1 MEYNYYSI
9 KKLNEKNFQL
19 MNNLRKLNN
28 NIFVK
33 NMLNSSKTDYNNNHN
48 NQVIIHTEINN
59 YTPLKEYIINLNN
72 IRNSNNDKYQRHISP
87 ENFVKSQ
94 QKWNRIKNNYIKIQK
109 EINNKSFSKVNNPSN
124 KELST
129 IDVKYIKPYKKKAVL
144 FNPNKSKDKCNNIY
158 LDITNYSETINSN
171 CVTDRTF
178 EKSKLS
184 FLKDEENSEILN
196 NNNNKYNKYNYNIKE
211 VRMPQNKQIKYL
223 NTSFHKNKN
232 YNTIN
237 NYNNNNSFNNNQK
250 CRKIP
255 LSKAHIINKDF
266 ILNKIQ
272 KNRTL
277 NSNDSKDSKNN
288 KYHKRFAQVLILLIE
303 KFLKIYLLK
312 NKYIFIKNLQKYKK
326 INIGRNKMKNIY
338 NNNICLTERDTENKS
353 DHIYSLFNNTR
364 YKTKNDNIL
373 LYKLKNEN
381 VKYSPDR
388 LKYVELFRNKSELL
402 KKKEIIKRRKQSN
415 SKKKTNENNKKIIF
429 NNIQN
434 NYINIIKKNRSF
446 DNKTRIEK
454 NNSFY
459 NKAKPMLIIKKI
471 KTKDNRI
478 NIDIKYLEQIYL
490 GKKKSFKRL
499 KISNTNS
506 INIIMKKNNYFKFD
520 KIYYK
525 IENQN
530 DYLLKKGKKLSC
542 IKEEE

>member
-28 NIFVK
+28 NVLVK
-33 NMLNSSKTDYNNNHN
+33 NMLNSSKTDYNNKHD
-48 NQVIIHTEINN
+48 NQVIIQTEINN

-72 IRNSNNDKYQRHISP
+72 IRNSHNNKYQRHISP

-94 QKWNRIKNNYIKIQK
+94 QKLNGNENNYIKIQK
-109 EINNKSFSKVNNPSN
+109 QINNKSFSKVNNPTNKKSN
-124 KELST
+124 
-129 IDVKYIKPYKKKAVL
+129 IDVKLIKPYKKKPVL
-144 FNPNKSKDKCNNIY
+144 FNPNKSKDKCNNTN
-158 LDITNYSETINSN
+158 LDLTNYSETINSN
-171 CVTDRTF
+171 CITERTLDRA
-178 EKSKLS
+178 KLS
-184 FLKDEENSEILN
+184 FLKDEESSEILI
-196 NNNNKYNKYNYNIKE
+196 NNNNKFNKYNYNIKE
-211 VRMPQNKQIKYL
+211 AQMPQNRQLNYL
-223 NTSFHKNKN
+223 NTSFHNNKN

-237 NYNNNNSFNNNQK
+237 NYNNDKSFNKNKK

-255 LSKAHIINKDF
+255 LSKAQIINKDF

-272 KNRTL
+272 KKRTL

-288 KYHKRFAQVLILLIE
+288 KYHKRFAQILILLIE

-312 NKYIFIKNLQKYKK
+312 YKYIFIKNLQKYKK
-326 INIGRNKMKNIY
+326 IKVGRNKIINLY
-338 NNNICLTERDTENKS
+338 NNNICLTERGNENKR
-353 DHIYSLFNNTR
+353 DHIYTLFNNTR

-381 VKYSPDR
+381 VKNSPGR
-388 LKYVELFRNKSELL
+388 LKYGELFRNKSELL
-402 KKKEIIKRRKQSN
+402 KKKEVIKRRKESN
-415 SKKKTNENNKKIIF
+415 SKKKSNENNKKIIF

-434 NYINIIKKNRSF
+434 NYINIIKKNKSF
-446 DNKTRIEK
+446 DNKTRIKK

-459 NKAKPMLIIKKI
+459 NKTKPMLIVKKI

-490 GKKKSFKRL
+490 GKKRPFKRL

-506 INIIMKKNNYFKFD
+506 INIIMKTNNFFKFD

-542 IKEEE
+542 IEEE